1 MELVYHKSHS
11 SEYPELVDTTSSKT
25 SVYLRK
31 NVQPYEIDVPEGDKI
46 TGYEYDECILT
57 KDEYSL
63 YCSLYQIEQQ
73 ANVTTT
79 ELQLAIAE
87 LAELILQ

>member
-31 NVQPYEIDVPEGDKI
+31 NVQPYEIDAPEGDKI

-57 KDEYSL
+57 KEEYSL
-63 YCSLYQIEQQ
+63 YQVEQQ
-73 ANVTTT
+73 ANTNTT

>member
-31 NVQPYEIDVPEGDKI
+31 NVQPYEIDVPGADKI

-57 KDEYSL
+57 KEEYSL
-63 YCSLYQIEQQ
+63 YQVEQQ
-73 ANVTTT
+73 ANANTT